1 MKKQHV
7 HTTIQ
12 IQKMYASG
20 VHDVSM
26 LYFNSKLIPPL
37 RLTIVILRILQ
48 GLIAGIL
55 CCDFFVPAR
64 YIASRAFVVALH
76 NVWTTM

>member
-1 MKKQHV
+1 MKKRHV

-12 IQKMYASG
+12 LQKMYASA
-20 VHDVSM
+20 VYRVSM
-26 LYFNSKLIPPL
+26 LYFNYKLIPPPP
-37 RLTIVILRILQ
+37 RLTFVNLYVLQ

-76 NVWTTM
+76 NV